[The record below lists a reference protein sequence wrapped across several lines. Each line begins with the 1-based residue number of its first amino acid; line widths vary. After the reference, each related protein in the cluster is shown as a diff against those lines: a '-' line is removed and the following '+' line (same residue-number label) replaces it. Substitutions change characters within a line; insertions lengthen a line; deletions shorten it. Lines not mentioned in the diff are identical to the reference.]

1 MPKYQH
7 LYDFGGYMKKFA
19 LMLTGLAVAI
29 GTACGPAVEN
39 LPNAN
44 HANHN
49 ATNSNS
55 NVAPGGPQN
64 LTVVEVPDRIKE
76 LLKTRGEQET
86 AFPVLKIAS
95 PAEGST
101 IASSTVSVKLELSGD
116 LKGYKPGQDPETKMG
131 NHIHVILDN
140 QPYEAYYNIDGPA
153 FELRNLSDGEHTLRV
168 FASRPWHESYKND
181 GSFQMVKFTVK
192 NGNANTN
199 QPATTNS
206 GQQMSNTPRSSFNA
220 PVPPTN
226 STPAPPSTPEGKAMQ
241 TSTGGAVDAKKPLL
255 TYSRPKGEYK
265 AAEAD
270 PIMIDFWLANGKLVG
285 DGGEY
290 RVRYSVNGG
299 EPKFIEK
306 WAPLWLQGW
315 TAGKHS
321 IKLELVDKDG
331 NVVDNGGY
339 NSTTRDITVVSKVQ
353 SSSFSLSLLP
363 SRLLSPRL
371 AS

>member
-1 MPKYQH
+1 MNKVV
-7 LYDFGGYMKKFA
+7 L
-19 LMLTGLAVAI
+19 LAVGLVI
-29 GTACGPAVEN
+29 GLGTGCGPAVEN

-49 ATNSNS
+49 ATNSNT
-55 NVAPGGPQN
+55 NAAPGGPQN
-64 LTVVEVPDRIKE
+64 LITVDTPQRIKDMMAA
-76 LLKTRGEQET
+76 RGEQDSAEPT
-86 AFPVLKIAS
+86 LRIVS
-95 PAEGST
+95 PAEGSM
-101 IASSTVSVKLELSGD
+101 ISSSTVPVKLDLSGD
-116 LKGYKPGQDPETKMG
+116 LKGYKPGMDPATKMG

-140 QPYEAYYNIDGPA
+140 QPYEAYYNIDGSA
-153 FELRNLSDGEHTLRV
+153 FELRNVADGEHTLRV

-181 GSFQMVKFTVK
+181 GSFQIVKFTVK
-192 NGNANTN
+192 NGKANSN

-206 GQQMSNTPRSSFNA
+206 GQQMSNANSNA
-220 PVPPTN
+220 N
-226 STPAPPSTPEGKAMQ
+226 AAPAPEGKAMQ
-241 TSTGGAVDAKKPLL
+241 SSTGGAVDAKKPLL

-265 AAEAD
+265 EADAD

-299 EPKFIEK
+299 EPKFVEK

-321 IKLELVDKDG
+321 IKLELIDKDG

-339 NSTTRDITVVSKVQ
+339 NSTTRDITVVK
-353 SSSFSLSLLP
+353 
-363 SRLLSPRL
+363 
-371 AS
+371 